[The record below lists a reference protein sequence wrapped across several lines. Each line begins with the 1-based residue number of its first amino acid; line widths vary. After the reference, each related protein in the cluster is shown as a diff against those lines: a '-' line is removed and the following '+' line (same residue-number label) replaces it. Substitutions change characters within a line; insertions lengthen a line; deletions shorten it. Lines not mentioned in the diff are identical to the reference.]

1 MKYEATGSRRYACGE
16 RSGGKKREE
25 KRRSESERK
34 IKRET
39 VERGR
44 ANKGDMRPLL
54 LSSPLLSLL
63 SPLSPRHIASVR
75 SARSLT
81 HSLRSLR
88 RSRRSPSLSCRNPRP
103 LSVPLSLYPV
113 RCFPLFPFPRVHVRA
128 CTRVAASSS
137 IGGRATQ
144 RAGYF
149 SGWDI

>member
-1 MKYEATGSRRYACGE
+1 MRREKRRKEE
-16 RSGGKKREE
+16 RRKKKKRERE
-25 KRRSESERK
+25 EDKERDGRTWPCK
-34 IKRET
+34 Q
-39 VERGR
+39 RGY
-44 ANKGDMRPLL
+44 AAAAPL
-54 LSSPLLSLL
+54 LSSPL